1 MLKTCAGALAV
12 LLCAVVLGACGATTA
27 TTTAVTVPSGKLNTA
42 GYCMV
47 PPELRSGRRINIT
60 GIRAVGTDCPAAVA
74 LATIY
79 ASSQRFPLGHTC
91 SVTRSSGGAHAMCL
105 NDKRVGAYF
114 SWTDGPAAH

>member
-1 MLKTCAGALAV
+1 MLKTGAGALAV
-12 LLCAVVLGACGATTA
+12 LLCAILLGACGATS

-47 PPELRSGRRINIT
+47 PPELRSGRRININ

-91 SVTRSSGGAHAMCL
+91 SVTRTSGGAHAMCL

-114 SWTDGPAAH
+114 SWTDGPDAH